1 MRRYR
6 NQALSTNGFS
16 IRSAAG
22 MIRNEVEA
30 GTIGT
35 SFYILKAGERL
46 DILAD
51 KFYGSGKLWWVIAAA
66 SGIGWWLQATPGTI
80 LTIPDYEDV
89 EGYIQ

>member
-35 SFYILKAGERL
+35 SF
-46 DILAD
+46 
-51 KFYGSGKLWWVIAAA
+51 
-66 SGIGWWLQATPGTI
+66 
-80 LTIPDYEDV
+80 
-89 EGYIQ
+89 